1 MNRRNFLMASAPAA
15 LRTTLSLIAVW
26 ATLLCTAG
34 SVAAQA
40 PSPASQAIPPSTPEA
55 PRDADGNLM
64 TGKPFVAC
72 GPTTGAQIGILPNS
86 VRNTS
91 AQNAGASANAG
102 RGRGGAAGVAGAA
115 GATGSGGVGRGRGGV
130 QADPAVGA
138 RGAAAN
144 PRPTTTDP
152 AILAGMRAAVDP
164 RGGNGGLPNACNWAD
179 NTGFTPIFDG
189 TLRGWEGDM
198 RFWRAERDEKG
209 DPMIVGISTPE
220 APSGNAYL
228 TYRPLQARD
237 FDFKADMRFINR
249 GGGGIQYRSKTG
261 IQWRAYAGPAGIY
274 NNDWMLTGPQFD
286 YWSGDSAHTG
296 QAYSENTPM
305 GIEASRNQI
314 VRQFGNLRARKN
326 LVGTIAT
333 TDAIAAALNPE
344 GTWNHFEII
353 ARGPV
358 VMHFINGQLTAVL
371 VDDDPASSNNWSGF
385 FGFEIENTTRFE
397 AKNVY
402 VRKLN

>member
-1 MNRRNFLMASAPAA
+1 MALVLSLLAGGATLWSAGVAGQAPAPGVQP
-15 LRTTLSLIAVW
+15 IA
-26 ATLLCTAG
+26 
-34 SVAAQA
+34 
-40 PSPASQAIPPSTPEA
+40 PSTPQA
-55 PRDADGNLM
+55 PRDADGNLL
-64 TGKPFVAC
+64 TGKPFVPC
-72 GPTTGAQIGILPNS
+72 GPTTGSQIGVLPDS

-91 AQNAGASANAG
+91 AQNAASPPNGGRGAG
-102 RGRGGAAGVAGAA
+102 RAGAA
-115 GATGSGGVGRGRGGV
+115 PTAAPAAGTG
-130 QADPAVGA
+130 

-144 PRPTTTDP
+144 PRSATTTDP
-152 AILAGMRAAVDP
+152 AILAAMRAAVDP

-179 NTGFTPIFDG
+179 NTGFTSIFDG
-189 TLRGWEGDM
+189 TLNGWEGDM
-198 RFWRAERDEKG
+198 RFWRAERDENG
-209 DPMIVGISTPE
+209 DPMIVGVSTPE

-228 TYRPLQARD
+228 TYRLLQARD
-237 FDFKADMRFINR
+237 FDFKADVRFINR
-249 GGGGIQYRSKTG
+249 GGGGIQYRSRTG

-286 YWSGDSAHTG
+286 YWSGTSAHTG

-305 GIEASRNQI
+305 GIEASRNQV
-314 VRQFGNLRARKN
+314 VRQFGNVRARKN

-333 TDAIAAALNPE
+333 TDTIAAALNPE

-358 VMHFINGQLTAVL
+358 MMHFINGQLTSVL

-402 VRKLN
+402 VRKSN

>member
-1 MNRRNFLMASAPAA
+1 MKNRLASHLPAG
-15 LRTTLSLIAVW
+15 II
-26 ATLLCTAG
+26 TLLAA
-34 SVAAQA
+34 VVLAAQA
-40 PSPASQAIPPSTPEA
+40 PAPGVAPIPPSTPEA

-64 TGKPFVAC
+64 SGKPFVAC

-86 VRNTS
+86 VRNTT
-91 AQNAGASANAG
+91 AQNAASGSNAG
-102 RGRGGAAGVAGAA
+102 RGQGGAGRATGVPAAAA
-115 GATGSGGVGRGRGGV
+115 GRGTNT
-130 QADPAVGA
+130 P
-138 RGAAAN
+138 

-152 AILAGMRAAVDP
+152 AVLAAMRAAVDP

-179 NTGFTPIFDG
+179 NTGFTAIFDG
-189 TLRGWEGDM
+189 TLRGWEGDL
-198 RFWRAERDEKG
+198 RFWRAQRDENG
-209 DPMIVGISTPE
+209 DPMIVGISTPD

-228 TYRPLQARD
+228 TYRPLQAKD
-237 FDFKADMRFINR
+237 FDFKADMRFIDQ
-249 GGGGIQYRSKTG
+249 GGGGIQYRSRTG
-261 IQWRAYAGPAGIY
+261 VQWRAYSGPAGVY

-286 YWSGDSAHTG
+286 YWSGASAHTG

-305 GIEASRNQI
+305 GIEASRNQV
-314 VRQFGNLRARKN
+314 VRQFGNVRARKN

-358 VMHFINGQLTAVL
+358 VMHFINGQLTSVL
-371 VDDDPASSNNWSGF
+371 VDDDPASSNNGSGY

-402 VRKLN
+402 VRKLNP

>member
-1 MNRRNFLMASAPAA
+1 MRNSLVFHLLASC
-15 LRTTLSLIAVW
+15 V
-26 ATLLCTAG
+26 TLLAAG
-34 SVAAQA
+34 VLAAQA
-40 PSPASQAIPPSTPEA
+40 PAPGVAPIPPATPEA

-72 GPTTGAQIGILPNS
+72 GPTTGSQIGILPNS
-86 VRNTS
+86 VRNTT
-91 AQNAGASANAG
+91 AQNAAAASNAG
-102 RGRGGAAGVAGAA
+102 RGQGAAGRAGGSAPATAAAGGRGA
-115 GATGSGGVGRGRGGV
+115 GAT
-130 QADPAVGA
+130 
-138 RGAAAN
+138 

-152 AILAGMRAAVDP
+152 AILAAMRSAVDP

-179 NTGFTPIFDG
+179 NTGFTSIFDG
-189 TLRGWEGDM
+189 TLRGWEGDT
-198 RFWRAERDEKG
+198 RFWRAERDENG
-209 DPMIVGISTPE
+209 DPMIVGISTPD

-228 TYRPLQARD
+228 TYRPLQAKD
-237 FDFKADMRFINR
+237 FDFKADMRFINQ
-249 GGGGIQYRSKTG
+249 GGGGIQYRSRTG

-286 YWSGDSAHTG
+286 YWSGNNAHTG
-296 QAYSENTPM
+296 QSYSENTPM
-305 GIEASRNQI
+305 GIEASRNQV
-314 VRQFGNLRARKN
+314 VRQFGNVRARKN

-344 GTWNHFEII
+344 GTWNHFEVI

-358 VMHFINGQLTAVL
+358 VMHFINGQLTSIL
-371 VDDDPASSNNWSGF
+371 VDDDPASSNNWSGY

>member
-1 MNRRNFLMASAPAA
+1 MRNRLAWILAA
-15 LRTTLSLIAVW
+15 GC
-26 ATLLCTAG
+26 ATLLTAG
-34 SVAAQA
+34 SPAAQA
-40 PSPASQAIPPSTPEA
+40 PSPGVQAIPPSTPEA

-64 TGKPFVAC
+64 TGIPFVAC
-72 GPTTGAQIGILPNS
+72 GPTTGSQIGILPNS

-91 AQNAGASANAG
+91 AQNAAGSANAG
-102 RGRGGAAGVAGAA
+102 PGRGAVAAAGAA
-115 GATGSGGVGRGRGGV
+115 GANGATGAGR
-130 QADPAVGA
+130 A
-138 RGAAAN
+138 RGAAPADPAAGGRGAPAN
-144 PRPTTTDP
+144 ARPSTTDP

-179 NTGFTPIFDG
+179 NTGFTSIFDG
-189 TLRGWEGDM
+189 TLRGWDGDM
-198 RFWRAERDEKG
+198 RFWRAERDEHG

-228 TYRPLQARD
+228 TYRPLQAKD

-286 YWSGDSAHTG
+286 YWSGTSAHTG

-333 TDAIAAALNPE
+333 TDAIAAAVNPE

>member
-1 MNRRNFLMASAPAA
+1 MRNRLASSLFAGCAA
-15 LRTTLSLIAVW
+15 LL
-26 ATLLCTAG
+26 TAG
-34 SVAAQA
+34 GAGAQA
-40 PSPASQAIPPSTPEA
+40 PSPTVQGIAASTPEA

-64 TGKPFVAC
+64 IGKPFVAC
-72 GPTTGAQIGILPNS
+72 GPTTGSQIGILPNS

-91 AQNAGASANAG
+91 AQNAAAAANAG
-102 RGRGGAAGVAGAA
+102 RGAAA
-115 GATGSGGVGRGRGGV
+115 GANAATGAG
-130 QADPAVGA
+130 GA
-138 RGAAAN
+138 RGAAPGN
-144 PRPTTTDP
+144 PAAGGRGAAATPRLTTTDP

-179 NTGFTPIFDG
+179 NTGFTSIFDG

-198 RFWRAERDEKG
+198 RFWRAERDENG

-228 TYRPLQARD
+228 TYRPLPAKD

-286 YWSGDSAHTG
+286 YWSGTTAHTG

-333 TDAIAAALNPE
+333 TDTIAAALNPE

-358 VMHFINGQLTAVL
+358 VMHFINGQLTSVL

>member
-1 MNRRNFLMASAPAA
+1 MRNRLVFHLLASC
-15 LRTTLSLIAVW
+15 V
-26 ATLLCTAG
+26 TLLAVG
-34 SVAAQA
+34 VLAAQA
-40 PSPASQAIPPSTPEA
+40 PAPGVAPIPPSTPEA

-72 GPTTGAQIGILPNS
+72 GPTTGSQIGILPNS
-86 VRNTS
+86 VRNTT
-91 AQNAGASANAG
+91 AQNAAAASNAG
-102 RGRGGAAGVAGAA
+102 RGQGAAGRAGGSAPAAAAA
-115 GATGSGGVGRGRGGV
+115 GG
-130 QADPAVGA
+130 
-138 RGAAAN
+138 RGAAAT

-152 AILAGMRAAVDP
+152 AILAAMRAAVDP

-179 NTGFTPIFDG
+179 NTGFTSIFDG
-189 TLRGWEGDM
+189 TLRGWEGDT
-198 RFWRAERDEKG
+198 RFWRAERDENG
-209 DPMIVGISTPE
+209 DPMIVGISTPD

-228 TYRPLQARD
+228 TYRPLQAKD
-237 FDFKADMRFINR
+237 FDFKADMRFINQ
-249 GGGGIQYRSKTG
+249 GGGGIQYRSRTG

-286 YWSGDSAHTG
+286 YWSGNNAHTG
-296 QAYSENTPM
+296 QSYSENTPM
-305 GIEASRNQI
+305 GIEASRNQV
-314 VRQFGNLRARKN
+314 VRQFGNVRARKN

-333 TDAIAAALNPE
+333 TDAIAAAVNPE
-344 GTWNHFEII
+344 GTWNHFEVI

-358 VMHFINGQLTAVL
+358 VMHFINGQLTSIL
-371 VDDDPASSNNWSGF
+371 VDDDPASSNNWSGY

>member
-1 MNRRNFLMASAPAA
+1 MRNRLISSLFAGCAVLVSAGVA
-15 LRTTLSLIAVW
+15 
-26 ATLLCTAG
+26 
-34 SVAAQA
+34 AAQA
-40 PSPASQAIPPSTPEA
+40 PSSNVQAIPASTPEA

-64 TGKPFVAC
+64 IGKPFVAC
-72 GPTTGAQIGILPNS
+72 GPTTGVQIGILPDS

-91 AQNAGASANAG
+91 AQNAA
-102 RGRGGAAGVAGAA
+102 AAGN
-115 GATGSGGVGRGRGGV
+115 VG
-130 QADPAVGA
+130 
-138 RGAAAN
+138 RGAAAGAN
-144 PRPTTTDP
+144 AAAPRPTTTDP
-152 AILAGMRAAVDP
+152 VILAGMRAAVDP

-179 NTGFTPIFDG
+179 NTGFTSIFDG
-189 TLRGWEGDM
+189 TLRGWDGDM
-198 RFWRAERDEKG
+198 RFWRAERDENG
-209 DPMIVGISTPE
+209 DPMIVGVSTPE

-228 TYRPLQARD
+228 TYRLLQARD
-237 FDFKADMRFINR
+237 FDFKADVRFINR

-286 YWSGDSAHTG
+286 YWSGTSAHTG

-314 VRQFGNLRARKN
+314 VRQFGNVRARKN

-333 TDAIAAALNPE
+333 TDTIAAALNPE

-358 VMHFINGQLTAVL
+358 MMHFINGQLTSVL
-371 VDDDPASSNNWSGF
+371 VDDDPASSNNASGF

>member
-1 MNRRNFLMASAPAA
+1 MHALNVVWIVLQCDSFPPSQFIHRPVQGCGEDIMRNRLAMSLFAGCAA
-15 LRTTLSLIAVW
+15 LLS
-26 ATLLCTAG
+26 AG
-34 SVAAQA
+34 VAAQA
-40 PSPASQAIPPSTPEA
+40 PTPNPQAIQPSTPEA

-72 GPTTGAQIGILPNS
+72 GPTTGSQIGILPNS

-91 AQNAGASANAG
+91 AQNAGAAANP
-102 RGRGGAAGVAGAA
+102 GAA
-115 GATGSGGVGRGRGGV
+115 GAGRGG
-130 QADPAVGA
+130 GG
-138 RGAAAN
+138 GAAAAN
-144 PRPTTTDP
+144 RPTTTDTK
-152 AILAGMRAAVDP
+152 ILAGMRAAVDP
-164 RGGNGGLPNACNWAD
+164 RGGNGGLANACNWAD
-179 NTGFTPIFDG
+179 NPGFTSIFDG
-189 TLRGWEGDM
+189 TLRGWDGDT
-198 RFWRAERDEKG
+198 RFWKAEKDEKG

-228 TYRPLQARD
+228 TYRPLQAKD
-237 FDFKADMRFINR
+237 FDFKVDMRFIVR

-261 IQWRAYAGPAGIY
+261 IQWRAYAGPGGIY

-286 YWSGDSAHTG
+286 YWSGTNAHTG

-314 VRQFGNLRARKN
+314 VRQFGNQRARKN

-333 TDAIAAALNPE
+333 TDMIAAALNPE

-353 ARGPV
+353 ARGPMV
-358 VMHFINGQLTAVL
+358 LHFINGQLTSVL
-371 VDDDPASSNNWSGF
+371 VDDDPASSNNLSGF

>member
-1 MNRRNFLMASAPAA
+1 MRNRLALSLFAGCAALLMAWGVSAQTPA
-15 LRTTLSLIAVW
+15 RGGQGI
-26 ATLLCTAG
+26 
-34 SVAAQA
+34 
-40 PSPASQAIPPSTPEA
+40 PASTPEA

-72 GPTTGAQIGILPNS
+72 GPTTGSQIGILPNS

-91 AQNAGASANAG
+91 AQNAAAS
-102 RGRGGAAGVAGAA
+102 AA
-115 GATGSGGVGRGRGGV
+115 GATGAVAAAGG
-130 QADPAVGA
+130 
-138 RGAAAN
+138 RGAAAA

-164 RGGNGGLPNACNWAD
+164 RGGNGGVPNACNWAD
-179 NTGFTPIFDG
+179 NTGFTSIFDG
-189 TLRGWEGDM
+189 TLKGWDGDP
-198 RFWRAERDEKG
+198 RFWRAERDENG

-237 FDFKADMRFINR
+237 FDFKVDMRFINR

-261 IQWRAYAGPAGIY
+261 IQWRAYAGPAGVY

-286 YWSGDSAHTG
+286 YWSGTSAHTG

-333 TDAIAAALNPE
+333 TDTVAAALNPE

-353 ARGPV
+353 ARGSV

-397 AKNVY
+397 AKNIY

>member
-1 MNRRNFLMASAPAA
+1 M
-15 LRTTLSLIAVW
+15 SLIAGC
-26 ATLLCTAG
+26 ATLLNVG
-34 SVAAQA
+34 VSAAQA
-40 PSPASQAIPPSTPEA
+40 PAPNAVAIPRSTPEA

-72 GPTTGAQIGILPNS
+72 GPTTGSQIGILPNS

-91 AQNAGASANAG
+91 AQNAAPAGNAG
-102 RGRGGAAGVAGAA
+102 RGGGAAQTPPATPATAGRTGGG
-115 GATGSGGVGRGRGGV
+115 GA
-130 QADPAVGA
+130 PANA
-138 RGAAAN
+138 
-144 PRPTTTDP
+144 RPTTTDP
-152 AILAGMRAAVDP
+152 VILAGMRAAVDP

-179 NTGFTPIFDG
+179 NTGFTSIFDG
-189 TLRGWEGDM
+189 TLKGWDGDM
-198 RFWRAERDEKG
+198 RFWRAERDERG
-209 DPMIVGISTPE
+209 ESILVGISTPQ

-237 FDFKADMRFINR
+237 FDFKADMRFINQ
-249 GGGGIQYRSKTG
+249 GGGGIQYRSRTG

-286 YWSGDSAHTG
+286 YWSGTNANTG

-305 GIEASRNQI
+305 GIEASRNQ
-314 VRQFGNLRARKN
+314 VVLQFGNVRARKDM
-326 LVGTIAT
+326 VGTIST
-333 TDAIAAALNPE
+333 VDAIAAAVNPE
-344 GTWNHFEII
+344 GTWNHFEIV

-358 VMHFINGQLTAVL
+358 VMHFINGQLTSVL
-371 VDDDPASSNNWSGF
+371 VDDDLASSNNLSGF

>member
-1 MNRRNFLMASAPAA
+1 MRNRLA
-15 LRTTLSLIAVW
+15 LNLFAGCVALLGAV
-26 ATLLCTAG
+26 G
-34 SVAAQA
+34 VAAQA
-40 PSPASQAIPPSTPEA
+40 QAPAPTPAAGGRGTGIPASTPEA

-72 GPTTGAQIGILPNS
+72 GPNTGSQIGILPNS

-91 AQNAGASANAG
+91 AQNAEAAANAARGAAAGANAG
-102 RGRGGAAGVAGAA
+102 AGAGGGRGGANANAAAGGRGGAA
-115 GATGSGGVGRGRGGV
+115 
-130 QADPAVGA
+130 
-138 RGAAAN
+138 AAN
-144 PRPTTTDP
+144 RPTTTDP
-152 AILAGMRAAVDP
+152 VILAGMRAAVDP

-179 NTGFTPIFDG
+179 NTGFTSIFDG
-189 TLRGWEGDM
+189 TMQGWDGDT
-198 RFWRAERDEKG
+198 RFWRVEKDEKG
-209 DPMIVGISTPE
+209 EPMIVGISTPE

-228 TYRPLQARD
+228 TYRPLQAKD
-237 FDFKADMRFINR
+237 FDFKVDMRFINR

-261 IQWRAYAGPAGIY
+261 IQWRAYAGPAGVY

-286 YWSGDSAHTG
+286 YWSGTSAHTG

-314 VRQFGNLRARKN
+314 VRQFGNQRARKN

-344 GTWNHFEII
+344 GTWNHFEVI

>member
-1 MNRRNFLMASAPAA
+1 MRNRLVLSLLAGCAA
-15 LRTTLSLIAVW
+15 LLGA
-26 ATLLCTAG
+26 AG
-34 SVAAQA
+34 VTAQA
-40 PSPASQAIPPSTPEA
+40 PAPGVPAIPASTPEA

-64 TGKPFVAC
+64 TGKTFIPC
-72 GPTTGAQIGILPNS
+72 GPTTGSQIGILPNA

-91 AQNAGASANAG
+91 AQNAAASANAG
-102 RGRGGAAGVAGAA
+102 RG
-115 GATGSGGVGRGRGGV
+115 
-130 QADPAVGA
+130 
-138 RGAAAN
+138 AAAA
-144 PRPTTTDP
+144 PPPTTTDP

-179 NTGFTPIFDG
+179 NTGFTSIFDG
-189 TLRGWEGDM
+189 TLRGWEGDL
-198 RFWRAERDEKG
+198 RFWRAAKDENG

-228 TYRPLQARD
+228 TYRPLQAKD

-249 GGGGIQYRSKTG
+249 GGGGIQYRSRTG
-261 IQWRAYAGPAGIY
+261 IQWRAYAGPAGVY

-286 YWSGDSAHTG
+286 YWSGTTAHTG

-314 VRQFGNLRARKN
+314 VRQFGNQRARKN

-358 VMHFINGQLTAVL
+358 VMHFINGQLTSVL
-371 VDDDPASSNNWSGF
+371 VDDDPASSNSWSGF

>member
-1 MNRRNFLMASAPAA
+1 MRNHLVWSLTAFCAALWSAGTGATQAPAPGVPP
-15 LRTTLSLIAVW
+15 I
-26 ATLLCTAG
+26 
-34 SVAAQA
+34 QA
-40 PSPASQAIPPSTPEA
+40 STPDA

-64 TGKPFVAC
+64 AGKPFVPC
-72 GPTTGAQIGILPNS
+72 GPNTGSQIGILPNS

-91 AQNAGASANAG
+91 AQNAAASANAG
-102 RGRGGAAGVAGAA
+102 AGRGAAP
-115 GATGSGGVGRGRGGV
+115 
-130 QADPAVGA
+130 ADPAAGG
-138 RGAAAN
+138 RGAAAT

-152 AILAGMRAAVDP
+152 VILAGMRAAVDP

-179 NTGFTPIFDG
+179 NTGFTSIFDG
-189 TLRGWEGDM
+189 TLKGWDGDM
-198 RFWRAERDEKG
+198 RFWKVERDENG
-209 DPMIVGISTPE
+209 DPMIVGIATPE

-228 TYRPLQARD
+228 TYRPLQAHD

-286 YWSGDSAHTG
+286 YWSGTSAHTG
-296 QAYSENTPM
+296 QSYSENTPM

-314 VRQFGNLRARKN
+314 VRQFGNQRARKN

-333 TDAIAAALNPE
+333 TDAIAAAVNPE

-358 VMHFINGQLTAVL
+358 VMHFINGQLTSVL

>member
-1 MNRRNFLMASAPAA
+1 MRNRIALTLFVGCAA
-15 LRTTLSLIAVW
+15 LLSARG
-26 ATLLCTAG
+26 A
-34 SVAAQA
+34 AAQPPA
-40 PSPASQAIPPSTPEA
+40 PGVQIPPSTSEA
-55 PRDADGNLM
+55 RDADGNLM
-64 TGKPFVAC
+64 TGKPFVPC
-72 GPTTGAQIGILPNS
+72 GPTTGAQIGILPDS

-91 AQNAGASANAG
+91 AQNAAATTGAGRGAAAGANAATAG
-102 RGRGGAAGVAGAA
+102 RGRGAAAANPAAG
-115 GATGSGGVGRGRGGV
+115 GRGG
-130 QADPAVGA
+130 AG
-138 RGAAAN
+138 N

-179 NTGFTPIFDG
+179 NTGFTSIFDG
-189 TLRGWEGDM
+189 TLKGWDGDM
-198 RFWRAERDEKG
+198 RFWRAEKDENG

-228 TYRPLQARD
+228 TYRLLEAKD

-249 GGGGIQYRSKTG
+249 GGGGIQYRSRTG

-286 YWSGDSAHTG
+286 YWSGTTAHTG

-305 GIEASRNQI
+305 GIEASRNQV
-314 VRQFGNLRARKN
+314 VRQFGNQRARKN

-333 TDAIAAALNPE
+333 TDAIAAAVNPE

-358 VMHFINGQLTAVL
+358 VMHFINGQLTSVL
-371 VDDDPASSNNWSGF
+371 VDDDPASSNNWSGY

-402 VRKLN
+402 VRKAN

>member
-1 MNRRNFLMASAPAA
+1 MKVRLA
-15 LRTTLSLIAVW
+15 LSLIAGS
-26 ATLLCTAG
+26 ALLFGAG
-34 SVAAQA
+34 VSADQAPAPGVAA
-40 PSPASQAIPPSTPEA
+40 IPRSTPEA

-64 TGKPFVAC
+64 TGQPFIAC
-72 GPTTGAQIGILPNS
+72 GPTTGSQIGILPDS

-91 AQNAGASANAG
+91 AQNAAATANAATAAAG
-102 RGRGGAAGVAGAA
+102 RDGGAGPAAPAAGGRGAAG
-115 GATGSGGVGRGRGGV
+115 
-130 QADPAVGA
+130 
-138 RGAAAN
+138 

-152 AILAGMRAAVDP
+152 VILAGMRAAVDP

-179 NTGFTPIFDG
+179 NTGFTSIFDG
-189 TLRGWEGDM
+189 TLNGWDGDM
-198 RFWRAERDEKG
+198 RFWRAARDENG
-209 DPMIVGISTPE
+209 DPMIVGLSTPE

-228 TYRPLQARD
+228 TYRPLQAHD
-237 FDFKADMRFINR
+237 FDFKADMRFISR
-249 GGGGIQYRSKTG
+249 GGGGIQYRSRTG

-286 YWSGDSAHTG
+286 YWSGTSAHTG

-305 GIEASRNQI
+305 GIEASRNQV
-314 VRQFGNLRARKN
+314 VRQYGNVRARKH

-358 VMHFINGQLTAVL
+358 VMHFINGQLTSIL

>member
-1 MNRRNFLMASAPAA
+1 MRNRLASSLFAGCAA
-15 LRTTLSLIAVW
+15 LL
-26 ATLLCTAG
+26 TAG
-34 SVAAQA
+34 GAGAQA
-40 PSPASQAIPPSTPEA
+40 PSPAVQAIPASTPEA

-64 TGKPFVAC
+64 IGKPFVAC
-72 GPTTGAQIGILPNS
+72 GPTTGSQIGILPNS

-91 AQNAGASANAG
+91 AQNAAGANAARGAGQG
-102 RGRGGAAGVAGAA
+102 RGAAP
-115 GATGSGGVGRGRGGV
+115 
-130 QADPAVGA
+130 ADPAAGG
-138 RGAAAN
+138 RGAAAT
-144 PRPTTTDP
+144 PRLTTTDP

-179 NTGFTPIFDG
+179 NTGFTSIFDG

-198 RFWRAERDEKG
+198 RFWRAERDENG

-237 FDFKADMRFINR
+237 FDFKADMRFITR

-286 YWSGDSAHTG
+286 YWSGTSAHTG

-333 TDAIAAALNPE
+333 TDTIAAALNPE

>member
-1 MNRRNFLMASAPAA
+1 MRNRLVSSLFAGCAVLVSAGVA
-15 LRTTLSLIAVW
+15 
-26 ATLLCTAG
+26 
-34 SVAAQA
+34 AAQA
-40 PSPASQAIPPSTPEA
+40 PSSNVQAIPASTPEA

-64 TGKPFVAC
+64 LGKPFVAC
-72 GPTTGAQIGILPNS
+72 GPTTGAQIGILPDS

-91 AQNAGASANAG
+91 AQNAAAAANAG
-102 RGRGGAAGVAGAA
+102 RGAAA
-115 GATGSGGVGRGRGGV
+115 GAN
-130 QADPAVGA
+130 
-138 RGAAAN
+138 AAP

-152 AILAGMRAAVDP
+152 VILAGMRAAVDP

-179 NTGFTPIFDG
+179 NTGFTSIFDG
-189 TLRGWEGDM
+189 TLRGWDGDM
-198 RFWRAERDEKG
+198 RFWRAERDENG
-209 DPMIVGISTPE
+209 DPMIVGVSTPE

-228 TYRPLQARD
+228 TYRLLQARD
-237 FDFKADMRFINR
+237 FDFKADVRFINR

-286 YWSGDSAHTG
+286 YWSGTSAHTG

-333 TDAIAAALNPE
+333 TDTIAAALNPE

-358 VMHFINGQLTAVL
+358 LMHFINGQLTSVL

>member
-1 MNRRNFLMASAPAA
+1 MRNRLA
-15 LRTTLSLIAVW
+15 LSWIAVC
-26 ATLLCTAG
+26 ATLLSAG
-34 SVAAQA
+34 RGAAQA
-40 PSPASQAIPPSTPEA
+40 PSPGVQAIPPSTPEA

-64 TGKPFVAC
+64 TGKPFIAC
-72 GPTTGAQIGILPNS
+72 GPTTGSQIGILPNS

-91 AQNAGASANAG
+91 AQNAAASADAG
-102 RGRGGAAGVAGAA
+102 RGAAGGANA
-115 GATGSGGVGRGRGGV
+115 ATGAGR
-130 QADPAVGA
+130 
-138 RGAAAN
+138 AN

-179 NTGFTPIFDG
+179 NTGFTSIFDG
-189 TLRGWEGDM
+189 TLRGWDGDM
-198 RFWRAERDEKG
+198 RFWRAERDENG
-209 DPMIVGISTPE
+209 NPMIVGISTPE

-228 TYRPLQARD
+228 TYRPLQAKD

-249 GGGGIQYRSKTG
+249 GGGGIQYRSRTG

-286 YWSGDSAHTG
+286 YWSGTSAHTG

-305 GIEASRNQI
+305 GIEASRNQV
-314 VRQFGNLRARKN
+314 VRQFGNQRARKN

-358 VMHFINGQLTAVL
+358 VMHFINGQLTSVL
-371 VDDDPASSNNWSGF
+371 IDDDPASSNNWSGF

>member
-1 MNRRNFLMASAPAA
+1 MSNRLVFHLLASCVTVLAA
-15 LRTTLSLIAVW
+15 GAL
-26 ATLLCTAG
+26 
-34 SVAAQA
+34 AAQA
-40 PSPASQAIPPSTPEA
+40 PAPGVAPIPSSMPEA

-72 GPTTGAQIGILPNS
+72 GPTTGSQIGILPNS
-86 VRNTS
+86 VRNTT
-91 AQNAGASANAG
+91 AQNAAAAANAG
-102 RGRGGAAGVAGAA
+102 RGPGAAGRVGGSAPAAAAA
-115 GATGSGGVGRGRGGV
+115 GG
-130 QADPAVGA
+130 
-138 RGAAAN
+138 RGAAAS

-152 AILAGMRAAVDP
+152 AILAAMRAAVDP

-179 NTGFTPIFDG
+179 NTGFTSIFDG
-189 TLRGWEGDM
+189 SLRGWDGDT
-198 RFWRAERDEKG
+198 RFWRVERDENG
-209 DPMIVGISTPE
+209 DPMIVGIATPE

-228 TYRPLQARD
+228 TYRPLQAHD
-237 FDFKADMRFINR
+237 FDFKADMRFINQ
-249 GGGGIQYRSKTG
+249 GGGGIQYRSRTG

-286 YWSGDSAHTG
+286 YWSGTSAHTG

-333 TDAIAAALNPE
+333 TDMIAAAVIPE
-344 GTWNHFEII
+344 GICNHFELI

-358 VMHFINGQLTAVL
+358 VMHFINGQLTSIL
-371 VDDDPASSNNWSGF
+371 VDDDPASSNNWSGY

>member
-1 MNRRNFLMASAPAA
+1 MRQR
-15 LRTTLSLIAVW
+15 LSLI
-26 ATLLCTAG
+26 LIAG
-34 SVAAQA
+34 SLALLTARGAAAQPSA
-40 PSPASQAIPPSTPEA
+40 PGVQAIPPSTPDA

-64 TGKPFVAC
+64 TGKPFVPC
-72 GPTTGAQIGILPNS
+72 GPTTGTQIGILPDS

-91 AQNAGASANAG
+91 AQNAAAAG
-102 RGRGGAAGVAGAA
+102 RGAGSGRGARAGGNNAAAGRGQGAA
-115 GATGSGGVGRGRGGV
+115 
-130 QADPAVGA
+130 
-138 RGAAAN
+138 

-179 NTGFTPIFDG
+179 NAGFTSIFDG
-189 TLRGWEGDM
+189 TLKGWDGDM
-198 RFWRAERDEKG
+198 RFWRAEKDEHG
-209 DPMIVGISTPE
+209 DPMIVGVSTPE

-228 TYRPLQARD
+228 TYRPLQAKD
-237 FDFKADMRFINR
+237 FDFKADMRFIER
-249 GGGGIQYRSKTG
+249 GGGGIQYRSRTG
-261 IQWRAYAGPAGIY
+261 IQWRAYAGPAGVY

-286 YWSGDSAHTG
+286 YWSGTSAHTG

-305 GIEASRNQI
+305 GIEASRNQV
-314 VRQFGNLRARKN
+314 VRQFGNQRARKN

-333 TDAIAAALNPE
+333 TDMIAAALNPE

-371 VDDDPASSNNWSGF
+371 VDDDPASSNNASGF

-397 AKNVY
+397 AKNIY
-402 VRKLN
+402 VRTLN